1 MSNRKSVLMMKI
13 VSFVA
18 TPEELKEVEALYARG
33 KGPAHHKILRILER
47 YFETKAR
54 SNAVNTQEK
63 NVVDEGFFLKKITV
77 I

>member
-1 MSNRKSVLMMKI
+1 MLMMKI

-47 YFETKAR
+47 YFEKKAH
-54 SNAVNTQEK
+54 SSAVNTQEK
-63 NVVDEGFFLKKITV
+63 KVVDDGFFLKKITV